1 MRNKL
6 IALFLPLVITTK
18 AFSAPAGSA
27 CDWVDQEALAALGL
41 ANAVPKVTS
50 QEASAQKVDECTF
63 AAPNAPIPSLKV
75 SVKPNTDI
83 GVLKPVCQWTDF
95 PQSDMGF
102 CFMKVG
108 DSFVSLTLMTEPSSA
123 SNMQSTLSTQ
133 AERLLNEHLDTA
145 SK

>member
-6 IALFLPLVITTK
+6 IALFLPLVITAK

-27 CDWVDQEALAALGL
+27 CDQVDQEALAALGL

-75 SVKPNTDI
+75 SVKPNT
-83 GVLKPVCQWTDF
+83 
-95 PQSDMGF
+95 
-102 CFMKVG
+102 
-108 DSFVSLTLMTEPSSA
+108 
-123 SNMQSTLSTQ
+123 
-133 AERLLNEHLDTA
+133 
-145 SK
+145 